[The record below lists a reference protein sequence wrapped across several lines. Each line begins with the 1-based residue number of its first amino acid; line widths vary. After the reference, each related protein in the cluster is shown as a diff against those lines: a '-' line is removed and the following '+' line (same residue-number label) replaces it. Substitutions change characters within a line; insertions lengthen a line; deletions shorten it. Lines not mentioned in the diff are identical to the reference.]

1 MGIFDALFG
10 RRAVPEGDGE
20 QAVLVRLQL
29 SDSEYGT
36 TREREAIHRLTDG
49 LDAAIREA
57 GSGEYDGDEFGD
69 GVCTL
74 YLYGP
79 SADTLWASVEELVR
93 ESPLAAGGHVIK
105 RYGGPGPETRAEHVD
120 L

>member
-1 MGIFDALFG
+1 MGIFDTLFG
-10 RRAVPEGDGE
+10 RAAAPEGGEE
-20 QAVLVRLQL
+20 QAVLIRLHL
-29 SDSEYGT
+29 SDPEYGT
-36 TREREAIHRLTDG
+36 SGERDAIHGLTDA

-74 YLYGP
+74 YTYGP
-79 SADTLWASVEELVR
+79 SADALWASIEGIIR
-93 ESPLAAGGHVIK
+93 GSPLAAGGHVIK
-105 RYGGPGPETRAEHVD
+105 RYGGPGPETRVEHVD